1 MARIDAFFKLMSE
14 EKASDLH
21 LATNNPPMLRIN
33 GELVRVDYPPLQ
45 NDELKAMV
53 YEIAPEG
60 KIKLFE
66 ETSDVD
72 FGYEVP
78 GVARYRANFFQQ
90 KYGISA
96 VFRLIPSKVLT
107 VEELGLPPVLKKF
120 PLLKKGL
127 VLVTGPTG
135 SGKST
140 TLAAMMDYANLQRH
154 DHIITVEDPIE
165 FVHRSQNCLVQHREV
180 GVHTRS
186 FASALRGAL
195 REDPD
200 ILLVG
205 EMRDLETIELALTAA
220 ATGHLVF
227 GTLHTSSAPKAVD
240 RIIDVFP
247 TNQQNQIRAT
257 LAESLK
263 GVIAQ
268 NLFKRIDKPGR
279 VAALEILVVDI
290 AIANLVREA
299 KTHQI
304 PGMIQVGKKK
314 GNQPLDDAIMEHLRQ
329 TRISPGRSLRQVRSI
344 KRNSA
349 PSSKNRRRTTSRNRI
364 SRHENARSRPDPVR
378 DAARPTTASRILIS
392 PSVIR
397 CRSRISA
404 NSSRSSSIRRSKR

>member
-1 MARIDAFFKLMSE
+1 MARIDSFFKLMGE
-14 EKASDLH
+14 QKASDLH
-21 LATNNPPMLRIN
+21 LSTNNPPMLRIN
-33 GELVRVDYPPLQ
+33 GELVRVDFPVLQ

-60 KIKLFE
+60 KIKIFE
-66 ETSDVD
+66 ETSDID

-78 GVARYRANFFQQ
+78 GMARYRCNFFQQ

-96 VFRLIPSKVLT
+96 VFRLIPSTIMT
-107 VEELGLPPVLKKF
+107 VEDLNLPPVLKKF
-120 PLLKKGL
+120 PMLKKGL

-227 GTLHTSSAPKAVD
+227 GTLHTSSAAKAVD

-247 TNQQNQIRAT
+247 TDQQNQIRAT

-268 NLFKRIDKPGR
+268 NLFKRIDKAGR
-279 VAALEILVVDI
+279 VAALEILVVDM
-290 AIANLVREA
+290 AIANLVREG

-314 GNQPLDDAIMEHLRQ
+314 GNQPLDDAIMDHLRH
-329 TRISPGRSLRQVRSI
+329 TRISPEEAYDKAI
-344 KRNSA
+344 DK
-349 PSSKNRRRTTSRNRI
+349 KKF
-364 SRHENARSRPDPVR
+364 RPFLKEPPPDNY
-378 DAARPTTASRILIS
+378 DE
-392 PSVIR
+392 
-397 CRSRISA
+397 
-404 NSSRSSSIRRSKR
+404 